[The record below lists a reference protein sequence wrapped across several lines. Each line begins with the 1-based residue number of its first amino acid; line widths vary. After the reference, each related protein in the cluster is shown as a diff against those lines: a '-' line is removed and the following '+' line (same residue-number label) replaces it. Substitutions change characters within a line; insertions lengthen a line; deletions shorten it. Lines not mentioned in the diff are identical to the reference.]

1 MFKKLL
7 DDVRNFFSTD
17 NRTDERGYEQA
28 LRKQLII
35 DEYKVLHEELRQ
47 AVTLGQLLELRKTI
61 REFQQ
66 DIIENQNYNW
76 GKIYITDLNNLWKQ
90 RYTQW
95 KKR

>member
-7 DDVRNFFSTD
+7 DDVRDFFSTD
-17 NRTDERGYEQA
+17 KRTTKEGYEQA

-47 AVTLGQLLELRKTI
+47 AITLGQLLELRKTI

-66 DIIENQNYNW
+66 DIIENQNYSW
-76 GKIYITDLNNLWKQ
+76 GKAYITDLNNLWKQ
-90 RYTQW
+90 RYVQW

>member
-17 NRTDERGYEQA
+17 KRIVEQGYEQA

-35 DEYKVLHEELRQ
+35 DEYKVLHEELKH
-47 AVTLGQLLELRKTI
+47 AETLGQLLELRKTI

-66 DIIENQNYNW
+66 DIIENQNYGW
-76 GKIYITDLNNLWKQ
+76 GKVYIEDLNKLWKQ
-90 RYTQW
+90 RYVQW
-95 KKR
+95 KKK

>member
-7 DDVRNFFSTD
+7 DDVRNFFGTKE
-17 NRTDERGYEQA
+17 RTGKIGYEQA
-28 LRKQLII
+28 IRKQLII
-35 DEYKVLHEELRQ
+35 DEYKVLHEELRH
-47 AVTLGQLLELRKTI
+47 ATTLGQLLELRKAI

-76 GKIYITDLNNLWKQ
+76 GKIYILDLNNLWKQ

-95 KKR
+95 KKK

>member
-7 DDVRNFFSTD
+7 DDVRNFFSTGK
-17 NRTDERGYEQA
+17 RTDEGGYEQA

-35 DEYKVLHEELRQ
+35 DEYKVLHEELRH
-47 AVTLGQLLELRKTI
+47 AETLGQLLELRKAI

-66 DIIENQNYNW
+66 DIIENNDFYW
-76 GKIYITDLNNLWKQ
+76 AKIYTENLNKLWKQ

>member
-7 DDVRNFFSTD
+7 DDVRNFFGTEQ
-17 NRTDERGYEQA
+17 RTAELGYEQA

-35 DEYKVLHEELRQ
+35 DEYKGIHEELKH
-47 AVTLGQLLELRKTI
+47 ATTLGQLLELRKTI

-66 DIIENQNYNW
+66 DIIENNNYNW
-76 GKIYITDLNNLWKQ
+76 GKIYVEDLNNLWKQ
-90 RYTQW
+90 RYSQW

>member
-17 NRTDERGYEQA
+17 DRTVKEGYEQA

-66 DIIENQNYNW
+66 DIIENQNYSW

-90 RYTQW
+90 RYVQW
-95 KKR
+95 KKK